1 MARTISISFR
11 DTDQL
16 HEASFTMTT
25 SATPNYG
32 LTLHSTETSDRL
44 EVQCKHQ
51 NGLLYMI
58 PAERSWVCNVEL
70 RHAHVLAGFF
80 NELSALDLPAVQD
93 IMNRWGLSY
102 RERELAEQDTEE
114 TKIP

>member
-1 MARTISISFR
+1 MARTIFSSNCN
-11 DTDQL
+11 TDQPHKAL
-16 HEASFTMTT
+16 FIMTT

-51 NGLLYMI
+51 NGQLYMV
-58 PAERSWVCNVEL
+58 PADLSWVCDVEL
-70 RHAHVLAGFF
+70 RHAHVIAGFF
-80 NELSALDLPAVQD
+80 KELSALDLPAVHD

-102 RERELAEQDTEE
+102 RERELAEQDAEE
-114 TKIP
+114 A

>member
-1 MARTISISFR
+1 
-11 DTDQL
+11 
-16 HEASFTMTT
+16 MTT

-51 NGLLYMI
+51 NGQLYMV
-58 PAERSWVCNVEL
+58 PADRSWVCDVEL

-80 NELSALDLPAVQD
+80 KELAALDLPVIHD

-102 RERELAEQDTEE
+102 RERQLAEQDAEE
-114 TKIP
+114 A

>member
-1 MARTISISFR
+1 
-11 DTDQL
+11 
-16 HEASFTMTT
+16 MTT